1 MSDVLQADIFFF
13 IATAATVVFLLL
25 VAVILFQIYKV
36 VRIIRRVLERVEAA
50 SDVVAEDA
58 AHIRELIAS
67 GGFFASLFG
76 LMSSVKRR
84 TRRRKDV
91 YED

>member
-13 IATAATVVFLLL
+13 IASIATVVFLLL
-25 VAVILFQIYKV
+25 IAVILFQVYKV
-36 VRIIRRVLERVEAA
+36 VKIIRKVLERVDAA
-50 SDVVAEDA
+50 SEVVAEDA
-58 AHIRELIAS
+58 AHIRQLITN

-84 TRRRKDV
+84 RKRRDE
-91 YED
+91 ED